1 MQLTQFRAPANAV
14 HAACAKI
21 ARRMASPAAS
31 VASARSESLLLQIW
45 IDSIDS
51 ISHEQAHG
59 DTSQCKHCI

>member
-1 MQLTQFRAPANAV
+1 MQLTQFRASANTV

-31 VASARSESLLLQIW
+31 VASARKESFLLQIR

-51 ISHEQAHG
+51 IGHKQADG
-59 DTSQCKHCI
+59 DTS